1 MTYQETEI
9 LIQKYLNGETTAEE
23 EKLLAL
29 EVSRK
34 DAPSD
39 WKIIAEMLGE
49 LAIDEALFDKIMA
62 ERKPKPSLVRFW
74 PWVAAACVAVLLG
87 IFVGP
92 PREDTNSNPQI
103 AKVEPK
109 PEVVEEPKA
118 VDPQETVKNE
128 ASTKTLSPQKA
139 RQKSRVSIRATKEQ
153 HKSSIRRQ
161 EANLIAKTETPE
173 EVKPQEYVV
182 EETPTITEWEVAAVE
197 KTAIESEP
205 EVLSDRDLPITSPEN
220 FMLTKEEQAMIVRLE
235 NEDFLKQVKQELE
248 IAKYNQKQMSLN

>member
-1 MTYQETEI
+1 MKYNETEI

-74 PWVAAACVAVLLG
+74 PWVAAACVAILLG
-87 IFVGP
+87 VFVGP
-92 PREDTNSNPQI
+92 PREEAVSNPQI

-109 PEVVEEPKA
+109 PEVAEEPKTIE
-118 VDPQETVKNE
+118 PQETFKNE
-128 ASTKTLSPQKA
+128 VSTKTLSPQKTK
-139 RQKSRVSIRATKEQ
+139 QKSRVSIRATKEQ

-161 EANLIAKTETPE
+161 EANLIAKAETPE

-182 EETPTITEWEVAAVE
+182 LETPAITEWEVAAVE